1 MMRNLFKKLGG
12 RALLAALLVS
22 ALILA
27 LKQIADVDAL
37 LHLSLGKLFW
47 TMQGF
52 PDNEVFCYPANETPF
67 LYTSWFFALS
77 SFLTWKL
84 FGFYGLSLLVVL
96 FTVLTAWVLFRDS
109 GLLSREDGH
118 LIRVGVV
125 FIALMLAE
133 DRFVFRPE
141 IVLALVFSAAVWI
154 LGRHAFTGERKTL
167 WLLPPICLLWANS
180 HSSITLMLVPF
191 GAFAAYL
198 FSERILLRKSADTTS
213 RKETENRLIWVCF
226 FFALSLLAAL
236 LNPNFMD
243 QFLLAQDVM
252 SNSWYKQSI
261 IELQPP
267 RAKELLVIGPVFA
280 ASVILSI
287 LALRRRA
294 IPYVLISIALLY
306 VSLQAIRF
314 FEFFC
319 LMQAPIIARSI
330 TVLVPQR
337 WQKLCAGKIITI
349 AAVLLILVLSG
360 MKAGS
365 IAPFE
370 RDVISSERFGFGYNL
385 KVDHGQAVNFLQ
397 ENGISGRVFNVFEDG
412 QSIIWY
418 GWPDL
423 TVFIDGRG
431 AIPEQLLDAY
441 SKAFQ
446 DPSEM
451 SKLQA
456 QYGFETLLF
465 GRNESMEINPHGMES
480 YFFNPD
486 WSLVYFDKNSYVF
499 LRKEGPY
506 AKLITQNAYRYV
518 IPFAGPGA
526 YEQFFKTNPNY
537 AKGLITDL
545 ERAATKTPFD
555 ILLTGI
561 GYYTVGEY
569 NKAEQLLGP
578 VKRASGISLL
588 YYGHVLKELGRT
600 QEAKAVYEEGARRY
614 QTQSFLDAL
623 SGLTGNT
630 KVTAL
635 LQQAGA
641 MLNSNDYTGAR
652 QLLIQVLEI
661 EPNNVPA
668 LANLG
673 YCELDSGNFEDA
685 EKQFEAALAIKPDY
699 DVALYGLGLTGVRRG
714 RPDLAVASFSRYIEI
729 KKSGPYYEKAKAY
742 IEKYA
747 EAQ

>member
-1 MMRNLFKKLGG
+1 MENLFKRLGG
-12 RALLAALLVS
+12 RVLLAALLVS
-22 ALILA
+22 ALILS

-37 LHLSLGKLFW
+37 LHLSMGKLFW

-52 PDNEVFCYPANETPF
+52 PDYEVFCYPAKESPF
-67 LYTSWFFALS
+67 LYTSWLFALG
-77 SFLTWKL
+77 SFLVWKL
-84 FGFYGLSLLVVL
+84 LGIYGLSLLVVF

-109 GLLSREDGH
+109 GVLSAGDGQA
-118 LIRVGVV
+118 IRAGVV

-141 IVLALVFSAAVWI
+141 IVLALVFSLVIWI
-154 LGRHAFTGERKTL
+154 LGRHAFNGDRKVL

-180 HSSITLMLVPF
+180 HSSITLMFVPF
-191 GAFAAYL
+191 GAFAAYH
-198 FSERILLRKSADTTS
+198 FSEWILIRRSVDTIS
-213 RKETENRLIWVCF
+213 RKEKESRLTGLCSF
-226 FFALSLLAAL
+226 FVLSLLAAL
-236 LNPNFMD
+236 FNPNFMD

-267 RAKELLVIGPVFA
+267 RTKELLVIAPVFA

-319 LMQAPIIARSI
+319 LMQAPILARSI

-337 WQKLCAGKIITI
+337 WKKLSQGKIITV
-349 AAVLLILVLSG
+349 AAALLIVVLAG

-365 IAPFE
+365 VAPFE

-385 KVDHGQAVNFLQ
+385 KVDHGKAVNFLQ
-397 ENGISGRVFNVFEDG
+397 ANGISGRVFNVFEDG

-431 AIPEQLLDAY
+431 AIPEQSLKAY

-446 DPSEM
+446 DPEEM
-451 SKLQA
+451 SRLQA
-456 QYGFETLLF
+456 QYGFEVLLF
-465 GRNESMEINPHGMES
+465 GRNQSMEINPHGMES

-499 LRKEGPY
+499 LRKKGPY
-506 AKLITQNAYRYV
+506 ANLVTQNTYRYV

-526 YEQFFKTNPNY
+526 YEQFFKTNPGY
-537 AKGLITDL
+537 AKGLLNDL
-545 ERAATKTPFD
+545 MRAATNTPID
-555 ILLTGI
+555 KLLMGI
-561 GYYTVGEY
+561 CYYTIGDN
-569 NKAEQLLGP
+569 NKAEQVLGP
-578 VKRASGISLL
+578 VKRASGIALL
-588 YYGHVLKELGRT
+588 YYGHVLKNLGRT
-600 QEAKAVYEEGARRY
+600 QEAKAIYEEGARRY
-614 QTQSFLDAL
+614 QTQNFHSAL
-623 SGLTGNT
+623 SGLMESTEIT
-630 KVTAL
+630 DL

-641 MLNSNDYTGAR
+641 RMNRKDYTGAR
-652 QLLIQVLEI
+652 KILLQALELDSR
-661 EPNNVPA
+661 NVA
-668 LANLG
+668 VLANLG
-673 YCELDSGNFEDA
+673 YCELDGGNFEEAKKRFD
-685 EKQFEAALAIKPDY
+685 AALSIKPDY
-699 DVALYGLGLTGVRRG
+699 DVALYGLGLTGVRQG
-714 RPDLAVASFSRYIEI
+714 RPDLAVASFNKYIEV
-729 KKSGPYYEKAKAY
+729 KRSGPYYDKAKAY

-747 EAQ
+747 ETQ